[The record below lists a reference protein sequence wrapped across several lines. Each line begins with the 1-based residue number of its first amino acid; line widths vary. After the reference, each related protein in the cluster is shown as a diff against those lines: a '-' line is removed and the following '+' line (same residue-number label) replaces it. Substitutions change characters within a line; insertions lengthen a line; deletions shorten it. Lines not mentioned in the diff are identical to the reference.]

1 MSGSAGMVIFDPE
14 IEDALRTSMP
24 GCVEPLGRLLVRRTM
39 RPLGFHRDQTKMRPM
54 PSFRITLKLQP
65 RGLKGG
71 PGCEQRAE
79 SCCRH
84 TPGLK
89 AMSDEEL
96 ERLLVLADEGGVDA
110 LTDEEVVAL
119 WDALFAAYPN
129 VMERALRDARL
140 ARGEKTPRAE
150 GR

>member
-1 MSGSAGMVIFDPE
+1 
-14 IEDALRTSMP
+14 
-24 GCVEPLGRLLVRRTM
+24 
-39 RPLGFHRDQTKMRPM
+39 
-54 PSFRITLKLQP
+54 
-65 RGLKGG
+65 
-71 PGCEQRAE
+71 
-79 SCCRH
+79 
-84 TPGLK
+84 
-89 AMSDEEL
+89 MSDEEL